1 MTRCNNCRGA
11 RPSLRPTK
19 ITTESVIFWDP
30 QTNRNVAARP
40 YIIYCADKHED
51 YLMLLLE
58 RLIEGLNIDVRPFAV
73 CRVGTGARMSI
84 PAFDE
89 PMMHYVLTGRC
100 TLTYPGGTPADLSPG
115 TMLILPRHTAH
126 DVAAIGAGAAMPA
139 ELQHCGLQSQG
150 IEVLESGWHGTGVVL
165 LCGFVGATYQ
175 GTHGLFDYLPAA
187 IIEHAKH
194 GDAIFNASA
203 TLVHELA
210 DPQPGTVA
218 MTAALMRQCL
228 LAVLRKRAQDGVC
241 NVPWLSALEH
251 PKISRALRDVL
262 LHPGRPYTL
271 ELLAGMAGMS
281 RSAFSEHFSKTF
293 GRTAMEFVKEV
304 RLRRA
309 AELLVTTKRP
319 IKAIAVDVGYHSRS
333 HFTRAFKETHG
344 LNPAAHREQG
354 RQPSAPGLS

>member
-1 MTRCNNCRGA
+1 M
-11 RPSLRPTK
+11 SLWRLH
-19 ITTESVIFWDP
+19 V
-30 QTNRNVAARP
+30 
-40 YIIYCADKHED
+40 IYCGDENEVH
-51 YLMLLLE
+51 LMLLLE
-58 RLIEGLNIDVRPFAV
+58 KLIEGLNIDVRPFAV

-84 PAFDE
+84 PAFDDA
-89 PMMHYVLTGRC
+89 MMHYALSGQSV
-100 TLTYPGGTPADLSPG
+100 LTYPGGTPIDLSPG
-115 TMLILPRHTAH
+115 TMVILPRHMAH
-126 DVAAIGAGAAMPA
+126 DVAATGEGAAMPA
-139 ELQHCGLQSQG
+139 DLQHCGLQGQG

-194 GDAIFNASA
+194 GDAIGNAFA

-210 DPQPGTVA
+210 DPQPGTAA

-228 LAVLRKRAQDGVC
+228 LAVLRKRAQGGIC

-251 PKISRALRDVL
+251 PKISKALRDVL
-262 LHPGRPYTL
+262 LHP
-271 ELLAGMAGMS
+271 AGMS
-281 RSAFSEHFSKTF
+281 RSAFSEHFSRTF

-319 IKAIAVDVGYHSRS
+319 IKAIAVDVGYQSRS
-333 HFTRAFKETHG
+333 HFTQAFKQTHG
-344 LNPAAHREQG
+344 LHPAAYREQG
-354 RQPSAPGLS
+354 NQPSATAHS

>member
-1 MTRCNNCRGA
+1 M
-11 RPSLRPTK
+11 SLWRLH
-19 ITTESVIFWDP
+19 V
-30 QTNRNVAARP
+30 
-40 YIIYCADKHED
+40 IYCGDENEVH
-51 YLMLLLE
+51 LMLLLE
-58 RLIEGLNIDVRPFAV
+58 KLIEGLNIDVRPFAV

-84 PAFDE
+84 PAFDDA
-89 PMMHYVLTGRC
+89 MMHYALSGQSV
-100 TLTYPGGTPADLSPG
+100 LTYPGGTPIDLSPG
-115 TMLILPRHTAH
+115 TMVILPRHMAH
-126 DVAAIGAGAAMPA
+126 DVAATGEGAAMPA
-139 ELQHCGLQSQG
+139 DLQHCGLQGQG

-194 GDAIFNASA
+194 GDAIGNAFA

-210 DPQPGTVA
+210 DPQPGTAA

-228 LAVLRKRAQDGVC
+228 LAVLRKRAQGGIC

-251 PKISRALRDVL
+251 PKISTALRDVL

-281 RSAFSEHFSKTF
+281 RSAFSEHFSRTF

-319 IKAIAVDVGYHSRS
+319 IKAIAVDVGYQSRS
-333 HFTRAFKETHG
+333 HFTQAFKQTHG
-344 LNPAAHREQG
+344 LHPAAYREQG
-354 RQPSAPGLS
+354 NQPSATAHS